1 MPIKM
6 INIANKMDN
15 QPKTRQE
22 KKGRDK
28 QKGAA
33 PYSTKH
39 VRQQERLAELRK
51 KRTDKTK

>member
-1 MPIKM
+1 
-6 INIANKMDN
+6 MDN

-28 QKGAA
+28 QKSGA
-33 PYSTKH
+33 PYSAKH
-39 VRQQERLAELRK
+39 VRQQERIAELQK